1 MGITCDRGRWY
12 FVKRVPRRF
21 AGLILGRDG
30 RPVSQVRVA
39 LRTDSR
45 AEARAKA
52 PAVEAEILAYW
63 EAVAA
68 GNTADAR
75 ARYTAA
81 RDLAQARGFAYV
93 PADRL
98 AEGDLSD
105 LVARVLS
112 LARPTGP
119 APDVEA
125 AAVLGLVPPALPDLR
140 EVLAEFFRLTSS
152 RVANKTP
159 AQLKRWRAR
168 RERAVEHF
176 CEATQDPRPDGTYP
190 APPVDRID
198 RAEALVFRAWCA
210 DRVAAGQA
218 VDTQNKDIG
227 ALSDILSTWSELTGA
242 GLENPFKGLRLEGRD
257 LGGRATYDRAFL
269 RDRLLPGLDG
279 LNAEA
284 AAVVR
289 VLVNTGIRP
298 SELLNAPRDALR
310 LDHAVPHLDIAQAR
324 GRELKQAHT
333 ARAIPLVGVSLEA
346 AQALAAAPRWL
357 PRYGGKGDHFSAA
370 ANKYL
375 AARDLRPTPAHT
387 VYSIRHSVEDAL
399 LNAGVDDRVR
409 ADILGHRYTRPRYG
423 TGGALPA
430 RRAALELIAL

>member
-1 MGITCDRGRWY
+1 MGVTFDRGRWY

-52 PAVEAEILAYW
+52 PAVEAEILAQW

-68 GNTADAR
+68 GNTDDAR
-75 ARYTAA
+75 VRYTAA
-81 RDLAQARGFAYV
+81 RALAEARGFAYV
-93 PADRL
+93 PVDRL
-98 AEGDLSD
+98 IEGNLSD
-105 LVARVLS
+105 LVGRILS
-112 LARPTGP
+112 LERPGGI
-119 APDVEA
+119 APRVEFD
-125 AAVLGLVPPALPDLR
+125 AVLGLVPPVLPDLR
-140 EVLAEFFRLTSS
+140 DVLAEFFRLTSS
-152 RVANKTP
+152 RVANKSP
-159 AQLKRWRAR
+159 AQVKRWRAR
-168 RERAVEHF
+168 RLRAVEHF
-176 CEATQDPRPDGTYP
+176 CEATQDPRPDGSYP

-210 DRVAAGQA
+210 DRVAEGQA

-333 ARAIPLVGVSLEA
+333 ARAIPLVGVSLEGA
-346 AQALAAAPRWL
+346 RALADAPAWL
-357 PRYGGKGDHFSAA
+357 PRYGGKGDQFSATV
-370 ANKYL
+370 NKFL
-375 AARDLRPTPAHT
+375 GVHGLRPTRAHS

-399 LNAGVDDRVR
+399 LTAGIDDRIR

-423 TGGALPA
+423 EGGGLSGRRDALL
-430 RRAALELIAL
+430 RIAL